1 MKSVLRSVPSPTR
14 RPRTVIAAGPFVAV
28 IVAFAGIYTAVS
40 GRLPDPLATH
50 FRFGGQADGFSSVQ
64 GFLTGCLALF
74 LLLGAVVG
82 FLVQVRPAAPEVP
95 WVIAGGYA
103 TVALTGYTDCVTLLS
118 NVDAADASAVR
129 VPPWELLLGL
139 AVALCAGALG
149 RLLAGAAPVAPRQPR
164 GAVSRLG
171 LPATATAGWSRTIA
185 SPPLAVLGGLLL
197 AGGLLI
203 GLFADW
209 IASAGLLFGAAVS
222 LPLASVRVTVDRRG
236 LTLAPALLSSRCRFR
251 RIPLDRIEEAGS
263 RHVACFAEFGG
274 WGYRIRANRSGFV
287 LRSGEGIVVRL
298 ANGREFVVTVDDAA
312 TAAALLNTYIDRA
325 HSRQGG

>member
-1 MKSVLRSVPSPTR
+1 MRSVLRSVPPLTGR
-14 RPRTVIAAGPFVAV
+14 LRTAVAAGPFLAV
-28 IVAFAGIYTAVS
+28 TVAFAGIYAGVS

-50 FRFGGQADGFSSVQ
+50 FRYGGQADGFTSVQ
-64 GFLTGCLALF
+64 GFLTESLALF
-74 LLLGAVVG
+74 VLLGAVVG
-82 FLVQVRPAAPEVP
+82 FFVQVRPDAPEVP

-103 TVALTGYTDCVTLLS
+103 IAGSTGYVVCVTLLS
-118 NVDAADASAVR
+118 NADAADVSAVR
-129 VPPWELLLGL
+129 VPQWEVFLSL

-149 RLLAGAAPVAPRQPR
+149 RLLAGAAPAAPWRPR
-164 GAVSRLG
+164 GAVSRLD
-171 LPATATAGWSRTIA
+171 LPAAATAGWSRTVG

-197 AGGLLI
+197 AVGLLI

-209 IASAGLLFGAAVS
+209 IVSASLLFGAAVS

-236 LTLAPALLSSRCRFR
+236 LTLAPVLLSSRCRFR

-263 RHVACFAEFGG
+263 RHIACFAEFGG
-274 WGYRIRANRSGFV
+274 WGYRIRAGRSGFV

-312 TAAALLNTYIDRA
+312 TAAALLNTYTDRA
-325 HSRQGG
+325 RSRQGG